1 MIHKNGRQCWE
12 PIRSEVGIPAARVQ
26 QDLYVDLMF
35 VNGLPFLVSVSEL
48 LHLTHVSDLHG
59 NRHETTVRVGLEAQV
74 QVLTAHALF
83 KVTKVH
89 SDGEGALSS
98 IVDILA
104 TQGLRRKPA
113 GPE

>member
-1 MIHKNGRQCWE
+1 M
-12 PIRSEVGIPAARVQ
+12 Q

-59 NRHETTVRVGLEAQV
+59 NRHKTTVRVGLEAQV
-74 QVLTAHALF
+74 RVLTAYAF